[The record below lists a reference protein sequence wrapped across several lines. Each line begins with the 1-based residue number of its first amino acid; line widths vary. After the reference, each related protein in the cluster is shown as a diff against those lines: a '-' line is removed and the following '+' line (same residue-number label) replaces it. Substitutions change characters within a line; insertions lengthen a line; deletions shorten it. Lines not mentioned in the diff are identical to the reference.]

1 MPVFIFY
8 TDDGYTIAPNNAE
21 LENLQI
27 LGIEYGETKEEAMD
41 NLYKKNDWIVAN
53 GFSESSIR
61 SYTILEP

>member
-8 TDDGYTIAPNNAE
+8 TDDGYTIAPNDAE
-21 LENLQI
+21 LESLQI
-27 LGIEYGETKEEAMD
+27 LGIEYGETKEEALD
-41 NLYKKNDWIVAN
+41 NLYKNNDWIIAN